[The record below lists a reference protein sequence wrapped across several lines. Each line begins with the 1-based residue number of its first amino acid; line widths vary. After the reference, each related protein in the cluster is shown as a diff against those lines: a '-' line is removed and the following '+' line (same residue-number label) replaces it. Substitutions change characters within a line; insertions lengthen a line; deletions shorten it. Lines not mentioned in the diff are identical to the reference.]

1 MKIDKVIVSC
11 DNSHYQ
17 YYWPIVAKVCKKIIK
32 ATPVLFL
39 IDNEDSDFYFDGNGL
54 VKKVKSLP
62 ELNTGIQSL
71 FYRMYGAKLFP
82 DEVCLISDI
91 DMMLLSYDYFQG
103 TIKDFDEN
111 SFVVYSSD
119 AYSSEREG
127 SKNIFS
133 TDMFAMCYVAA
144 KGKIFEDVLDLHGD
158 FSDFVE
164 RLQNYNLEK
173 GVEWFG
179 DEVYLTNRVNLF
191 SEKYNIHKLVR
202 GYQEGFKVKDRIEK
216 WQFPVEF
223 TIPEMKQQ
231 SIEDGC
237 YSEKLLSEGYYKD
250 CHCVRPYGWYEDDIH
265 KVANIAGKNDKL
277 FQTIE
282 GQDYTTVDDRCLF
295 DDGCIVDIGCLHWD
309 WSNFF
314 IGKKRVVGVDPF
326 ENSVEHT
333 EIFKGV
339 LGSYDGFTNME
350 NRGIESTT
358 MGNQNGDTVEVKTWK
373 TFINEYNINK
383 ISVLK
388 LNIEGAEYE
397 LLNTFTDED
406 FDKIDQI
413 AVSFHDWMVSEWKGN
428 TEQCIELLESKNF
441 TVTKINESW
450 GWYLAIKN
458 LETKDYRLFDYEK
471 RSLMYHLGDKYKT
484 DKILHHRFDRV
495 YNRFLEPLRNSKIKL
510 FEIGCGKEHASFNM
524 WKDYFPIGEIFSMDI
539 DEELVTERGTVYR
552 GDQTNKDDLDVMI
565 KTIGK
570 CDVIIDDGSHIPR
583 HQIDTFDY
591 LFDRML
597 KNGGIYIIEDIE
609 CGYWDPKNTIYGYE
623 IGNENIIDYFQGM
636 QHRINSEFSGLK
648 NHRLISSVTYF
659 KNCIILTKMTS
670 QEIEENKKEYRFKEM
685 L

>member
-62 ELNTGIQSL
+62 DINTGIQSL
-71 FYRMYGAKLFP
+71 FYRMYGTKLFLN
-82 DEVCLISDI
+82 EVCLISDI
-91 DMMLLSYDYFQG
+91 DMMLLNHDYFQG

-111 SFVVYSSD
+111 SLVVYSSD
-119 AYSSEREG
+119 AYNKERED

-144 KGKIFEDVLDLHGD
+144 KGEVFEDVLDLHGD

-164 RLQNYNLEK
+164 RLQNHNLEK

-250 CHCVRPYGWYEDDIH
+250 CHCVRPYGWYEDEIH
-265 KVANIAGKNDKL
+265 KVANIACKNNEL

-339 LGSYDGFTNME
+339 LGSYDGFINME

-397 LLNTFTDED
+397 LLNTEY
-406 FDKIDQI
+406 K
-413 AVSFHDWMVSEWKGN
+413 ASLNCVSS
-428 TEQCIELLESKNF
+428 
-441 TVTKINESW
+441 
-450 GWYLAIKN
+450 
-458 LETKDYRLFDYEK
+458 
-471 RSLMYHLGDKYKT
+471 
-484 DKILHHRFDRV
+484 
-495 YNRFLEPLRNSKIKL
+495 NS
-510 FEIGCGKEHASFNM
+510 
-524 WKDYFPIGEIFSMDI
+524 
-539 DEELVTERGTVYR
+539 
-552 GDQTNKDDLDVMI
+552 
-565 KTIGK
+565 
-570 CDVIIDDGSHIPR
+570 
-583 HQIDTFDY
+583 
-591 LFDRML
+591 
-597 KNGGIYIIEDIE
+597 
-609 CGYWDPKNTIYGYE
+609 
-623 IGNENIIDYFQGM
+623 
-636 QHRINSEFSGLK
+636 
-648 NHRLISSVTYF
+648 
-659 KNCIILTKMTS
+659 
-670 QEIEENKKEYRFKEM
+670 
-685 L
+685 